1 MIVDM
6 RVHRAARGGY
16 VLLEMIIAL
25 TVFAIV
31 VTGLARVL
39 HSSLDAA
46 NLLRR
51 QAAIRHGLE
60 SILVEAKT
68 KPKREEMRMSY
79 KDDALGVEFRSETRR
94 AEMGQSSA
102 PPGQRTLH
110 LARHRHR
117 PARRQ
122 TTSRQSGGLCLSPV
136 TFTP

>member
-68 KPKREEMRMSY
+68 KPKREEMRMTY
-79 KDDALGVEFRSETRR
+79 KDDALGVEFRSALLSRVR
-94 AEMGQSSA
+94 VSGDPPRPPQPANQS
-102 PPGQRTLH
+102 TYVL
-110 LARHRHR
+110 LA
-117 PARRQ
+117 
-122 TTSRQSGGLCLSPV
+122 
-136 TFTP
+136 